1 MSIVTIITR
10 GADNL
15 PALTDDPTKL
25 RILRLAYQ
33 SAIRDVFVF
42 LLVAGGLAFVAS
54 FGFEHN
60 NVHKVREDNQVTEVS
75 RRQDSTN

>member
-60 NVHKVREDNQVTEVS
+60 NVHKVGEDDQVTEVS

>member
-60 NVHKVREDNQVTEVS
+60 NVHKVREDNLEIY
-75 RRQDSTN
+75 